1 MDIKTRVENLRKE
14 MKKQK
19 LDAYII
25 PSADDHLSEY
35 VSDHYKSR
43 EWISGFTGSAGT
55 VVITTNQAGLWTDGR
70 YYIQANQQLKNTGIE
85 LFRAAD
91 QGVPSYSE
99 WLKKQI
105 QSGGSIG
112 IDGSLFSVAT
122 VSDLQKSFGEKG
134 IGLNTEHDLISALW
148 FDRPAKPKG
157 KAFIHKV
164 EFAGKSRTLKIDDL
178 RKEMKKSGA
187 NRHLLTSLDDIAWL
201 LNIRGSDVP
210 NNPVINCS
218 LIVNL
223 KECVLYL
230 EEEKIPQEVRAEL
243 ESDGIAIQQPD
254 ALEDFLTALSDS
266 DGIMLDPEM
275 TNYRLYNAI
284 GKNCRKILAPNIT
297 MKKKAIKNSAEIRN
311 LKKCQ
316 VNDGIAMVRF
326 IKWLKSNLEREKITE
341 MSAAAQLEDFRKRGA
356 LFKQPSFDTIAAF
369 KDHGAMMHY
378 KATEDSNY
386 VLEKKGLFLIDSG
399 GQYLNGTTD
408 ITRTLVLG
416 KLTERQRRDFTLV
429 LKGHIALASAR
440 FLEGTNGHSLDILA
454 RGPIWKQGL
463 DYKCGTGHGVGFFLN
478 VHEGPQRISRIP
490 NTVSIEA
497 GMVLTNEPG
506 IYQEG
511 EYGIRTEN
519 MMLVKLDRQNEY
531 GRFLKF
537 EMLTLCPIDIEGI
550 SMELLTVDEIRW
562 LDEYHER
569 VYRSLSPHLDVDEK
583 KWLKEAT
590 RRLKPLP
597 GKRRAAY

>member
-1 MDIKTRVENLRKE
+1 MGIKTRVEDLRKE
-14 MKKQK
+14 MAKYK

-35 VSDHYKSR
+35 VPDHFKSR

-55 VVITTNQAGLWTDGR
+55 VVITMKEAGLWTDGR
-70 YYIQANQQLKNTGIE
+70 YYIQAKQQLKNSGID

-91 QGVPSYSE
+91 PGIPSYSE

-105 QSGGSIG
+105 HIGGSIG
-112 IDGSLFSVAT
+112 IDGSLFSVAN

-148 FDRPAKPKG
+148 IDRPAKPKG

-164 EFAGKSRTLKIDDL
+164 EFAGKARAGKIYDL
-178 RKEMKKSGA
+178 RKEMKKAGA

-210 NNPVINCS
+210 NNPVVICS
-218 LIVNL
+218 MIVNL
-223 KECVLYL
+223 KDCLLYI
-230 EEEKIPQEVRAEL
+230 ENEKITEEVRAEL
-243 ESDGIAIQQPD
+243 ESDGIAIQQPG
-254 ALEDFLTALSDS
+254 ALVEFLANLSVN

-284 GKNCRKILAPNIT
+284 SKNCRKILTSNIT
-297 MKKKAIKNSAEIRN
+297 TKKKAIKNRVEIQN

-326 IKWLKSNLEREKITE
+326 IKWLKSNLESEKITE
-341 MSAAAQLEDFRKRGA
+341 ISAAERLEVFRKRDA
-356 LFKQPSFDTIAAF
+356 LFNQPSFDTIAAY
-369 KDHGAMMHY
+369 KDHAAMMHY
-378 KATEDSNY
+378 KATEGTDK
-386 VLEKKGLFLIDSG
+386 VVEPKGLLLIDSG

-416 KLTERQRRDFTLV
+416 ELTEEQRRDFTLV

-454 RGPIWKQGL
+454 RGPLWKEGL

-490 NTVSIEA
+490 NTVPIEA
-497 GMVLTNEPG
+497 GMILTNEPG
-506 IYQEG
+506 IYKEG
-511 EYGIRTEN
+511 KYGIRTEN
-519 MMLVKLDRQNEY
+519 MMLVKPDRENEY

-537 EMLTLCPIDIEGI
+537 ETLTWCPIDIEGI
-550 SMELLTVDEIRW
+550 SVEMLTDDEIQW
-562 LDEYHER
+562 LNEYHEK
-569 VYRSLSPHLDVDEK
+569 VYRNLSPYLAADEK

-590 RRLKPLP
+590 RKLKQHQ
-597 GKRRAAY
+597 GEQRAAN